1 MDSPVSSIS
10 YLSRAK
16 SLRDSEDKAQLIYA
30 ALELRCG
37 VEAKLKEIATAAPNI
52 SKNKSKQWEIPKL
65 SKTIDGAFNL
75 GDSFQIIH
83 LKMENGTECSFL
95 YAPVNKRLQ
104 EIAMK
109 CGDYL
114 HAIPNRRIQD
124 IEFWSKLR
132 KMLEEGCS
140 LLELACNSEILCPS
154 MEQGLHFS
162 LSPDDPRITVIKDYQ
177 SGVKGSFSTVTIT
190 PTASGTF
197 YSPTIKPE

>member
-16 SLRDSEDKAQLIYA
+16 SLSNSSDKANLIYA

-37 VEAKLKEIATAAPNI
+37 VEARLKELAVSAPNVPR
-52 SKNKSKQWEIPKL
+52 KKSKQWEISKL

-83 LKMENGTECSFL
+83 LKMENGTECTFL

-104 EIAMK
+104 EIAKK

-114 HAIPNRRIQD
+114 HVIPHKRIQD
-124 IEFWSKLR
+124 TEFWNKLK
-132 KMLEEGCS
+132 KMIEEGCS
-140 LLELACNSEILCPS
+140 LLELACSSEILCPS

-162 LSPDDPRITVIKDYQ
+162 LLPNDPRIAVIEDYQ
-177 SGVKGSFSTVTIT
+177 NGAKGNFSTFTFT
-190 PTASGTF
+190 PAGPGTF
-197 YSPTIKPE
+197 YPPASV